1 MFSGTERLWSMTKL
15 LALSALLV
23 ATTLA
28 HAEPLETTAASPA
41 KTHLDI
47 ETSPISFTFM
57 RGAELG
63 VGVRLPGA
71 ASHWRLRGFI
81 DYEHIP
87 QTFVDMDE
95 RNTGWK
101 VHDTFGSLVGD
112 YFLHPTGGGL
122 HFNASFAVSRVT
134 LTAPMSGAS
143 TNATQ
148 VGTRLGVSYQ
158 WFPFK
163 SNGFYVEPWL
173 FVLAFPFHGT
183 DMVGAETYHEPSV
196 VPAGQLQVGYEL

>member
-1 MFSGTERLWSMTKL
+1 MTKL
-15 LALSALLV
+15 LALSLLVV
-23 ATTLA
+23 ATTIA
-28 HAEPLETTAASPA
+28 HAEPGEATNPSPA
-41 KTHLDI
+41 KTHIDI
-47 ETSPISFTFM
+47 ESSPISFTLM

-71 ASHWRLRGFI
+71 ASHWRVRAFI

-87 QTFVDMDE
+87 QMFVDMDD
-95 RNTGWK
+95 RNTGWQ

-112 YFLHPTGGGL
+112 YFLRSTGGGL
-122 HFNASFAVSRVT
+122 HFNASVAVSRVT
-134 LTAPMSGAS
+134 LTAPMSGSS

-158 WFPFK
+158 WFPFT

-173 FVLAFPFHGT
+173 FAIAFPFHGT
-183 DMVGAETYHEPSV
+183 DMVGSESYHEPSV
-196 VPAGQLQVGYEL
+196 VPAGQLQIGYEL

>member
-1 MFSGTERLWSMTKL
+1 MTKL
-15 LALSALLV
+15 LTLALLF
-23 ATTLA
+23 AAPIA
-28 HAEPLETTAASPA
+28 HAEPGEATTSAPA

-47 ETSPISFTFM
+47 ESSPISFTLM

-63 VGVRLPGA
+63 VGARLPGA
-71 ASHWRLRGFI
+71 ASHWRVRAFI

-87 QTFVDMDE
+87 QMFVDMDD

-101 VHDTFGSLVGD
+101 VHDTFGSLVVD
-112 YFLHPTGGGL
+112 YFLRPSGGGV
-122 HFNASFAVSRVT
+122 HFNASAAVSRVT
-134 LTAPMSGAS
+134 LTAPMSGNS

-148 VGTRLGVSYQ
+148 VATRLGVSYQ

-173 FVLAFPFHGT
+173 FAIVFPFHGT

-196 VPAGQLQVGYEL
+196 VPAGQLQIGYEL